1 MKKVF
6 ISMACVL
13 IALSGCTNGGSNKE
27 SMEVVLNIKRKVKP
41 ECVSALKESFLK
53 CKESTLLE
61 PGCIDYGMYQSL
73 TDSTEF
79 FIAETW
85 KNDGELQKHGETAH
99 LKQHLNEIK
108 DMGDPSYKGS
118 FRKIYVPIFNYKR
131 SDANSDNSLRSP
143 FIKLIWAN
151 KSCPFILSII

>member
-27 SMEVVLNIKRKVKP
+27 AMEVVLNIKRKVKP

-61 PGCIDYGMYQSL
+61 P
-73 TDSTEF
+73 
-79 FIAETW
+79 
-85 KNDGELQKHGETAH
+85 
-99 LKQHLNEIK
+99 IK
-108 DMGDPSYKGS
+108 VVSGRFMSA
-118 FRKIYVPIFNYKR
+118 RV
-131 SDANSDNSLRSP
+131 
-143 FIKLIWAN
+143 
-151 KSCPFILSII
+151 

>member
-61 PGCIDYGMYQSL
+61 PGCIAYGMYNPSPIAPNSL
-73 TDSTEF
+73 SPRLGKTT
-79 FIAETW
+79 
-85 KNDGELQKHGETAH
+85 G
-99 LKQHLNEIK
+99 
-108 DMGDPSYKGS
+108 
-118 FRKIYVPIFNYKR
+118 NYK
-131 SDANSDNSLRSP
+131 STAKP
-143 FIKLIWAN
+143 
-151 KSCPFILSII
+151 PILNNI

>member
-1 MKKVF
+1 
-6 ISMACVL
+6 MAFPYLQIRKLWSL
-13 IALSGCTNGGSNKE
+13 IALCEMLCMKNGDSY
-27 SMEVVLNIKRKVKP
+27 IP
-41 ECVSALKESFLK
+41 EALLKESFLK

-118 FRKIYVPIFNYKR
+118 FRKIYV
-131 SDANSDNSLRSP
+131 
-143 FIKLIWAN
+143 
-151 KSCPFILSII
+151 CPSVND

>member
-27 SMEVVLNIKRKVKP
+27 YMEVVLNIKRKVKP
-41 ECVSALKESFLK
+41 ECDSALKESFLK

-118 FRKIYVPIFNYKR
+118 FRKIYV
-131 SDANSDNSLRSP
+131 
-143 FIKLIWAN
+143 
-151 KSCPFILSII
+151 CPSVND

>member
-6 ISMACVL
+6 ISMVCVL
-13 IALSGCTNGGSNKE
+13 IALSGCTHGGSNKEATADSCANGKE

-85 KNDGELQKHGETAH
+85 KNDRELQKHLPRSMDMKLRFATSNRNGQTAEK
-99 LKQHLNEIK
+99 LK
-108 DMGDPSYKGS
+108 S
-118 FRKIYVPIFNYKR
+118 KR
-131 SDANSDNSLRSP
+131 AMPD
-143 FIKLIWAN
+143 W
-151 KSCPFILSII
+151 

>member
-85 KNDGELQKHGETAH
+85 KNDGELQ
-99 LKQHLNEIK
+99 
-108 DMGDPSYKGS
+108 
-118 FRKIYVPIFNYKR
+118 R

>member
-1 MKKVF
+1 MFRSKIHYFCRIKYLKTIYHEESVY
-6 ISMACVL
+6 L
-13 IALSGCTNGGSNKE
+13 NGLRIKE

-118 FRKIYVPIFNYKR
+118 FRKIYV
-131 SDANSDNSLRSP
+131 
-143 FIKLIWAN
+143 
-151 KSCPFILSII
+151 CPSVND

>member
-6 ISMACVL
+6 ISMTCVL

-53 CKESTLLE
+53 CKESTLLA

-79 FIAETW
+79 LSPRLGKTT
-85 KNDGELQKHGETAH
+85 G
-99 LKQHLNEIK
+99 
-108 DMGDPSYKGS
+108 
-118 FRKIYVPIFNYKR
+118 NYK
-131 SDANSDNSLRSP
+131 STAKP
-143 FIKLIWAN
+143 
-151 KSCPFILSII
+151 PILNNI

>member
-6 ISMACVL
+6 ISMTCVL

-53 CKESTLLE
+53 
-61 PGCIDYGMYQSL
+61 CIDYGMYQSL

-118 FRKIYVPIFNYKR
+118 FRKIYV
-131 SDANSDNSLRSP
+131 
-143 FIKLIWAN
+143 
-151 KSCPFILSII
+151 CPSVND